1 MELLKKIHRNNEQID
16 FKSIWKKGVFIF
28 DSNVLLDLYRLPVSA
43 REDLFNVFQNEK
55 FKDRIWIGFQVLLE
69 FLNNRLEVISDQ
81 KNKFNQ
87 VKKLVKSTITEYEE
101 SNSTLKKE
109 LNNLKLAQR
118 HSLIEPEKYIKEE
131 NFDNSK
137 NFLKEFIEYLDKL
150 EEKQFDVN
158 EDDIIKEKVLDIF
171 EKNVGVSFDQESLEN
186 IYKEGEERYKN
197 EVPPGYMDR
206 TKKGFYP
213 YENKS
218 FVRKYG
224 DLLLW
229 KEIIEKCKKEKI
241 EYAVLVTGDIKEDWW
256 QKKRGKKLGA
266 RMELLNEI
274 YSQATNLDTFYMYD
288 TSSFLQYAKQEID
301 ENIKDSSITETKEL
315 IELSSQERLK
325 IKKEK
330 SKLRKEVAK
339 RDFLE
344 IQNKISSVKR
354 EIEKLK
360 EYQNK
365 VANNRTNIYLESDEN
380 DEIRE
385 YAHNLGY
392 LEAEQ
397 DEELKRL
404 NENLKQL
411 EKYKSEFM
419 LNYLKQQRNN

>member
-1 MELLKKIHRNNEQID
+1 MRKMELLKKIHRNNEQID

-87 VKKLVKSTITEYEE
+87 VKKLVKSSISEYEE
-101 SNSTLKKE
+101 SNNTLKKE

-118 HSLIEPEKYIKEE
+118 HSLIEPEKYIKDE
-131 NFDNSK
+131 NFNNSK
-137 NFLKEFIEYLDKL
+137 NFLNEFIEYLDKL

-158 EDDIIKEKVLDIF
+158 EDDNIKEKVLDIF
-171 EKNVGVSFDQESLEN
+171 ENNVGISFDQESLEN
-186 IYKEGEERYKN
+186 IYKEGEERYKS
-197 EVPPGYMDR
+197 EIPPGYMDR
-206 TKKGFYP
+206 TKKGVYP

-218 FVRKYG
+218 FIRKYG

-274 YSQATNLDTFYMYD
+274 YSQATDLDTFYMYD
-288 TSSFLQYAKQEID
+288 TSTFLQYAKQEID

-315 IELSSQERLK
+315 IELSNIERLTS
-325 IKKEK
+325 KKEEK
-330 SKLRKEVAK
+330 IR
-339 RDFLE
+339 LE
-344 IQNKISSVKR
+344 IKDVQNKIELLKN
-354 EIEKLK
+354 EIRKND

-365 VANNRTNIYLESDEN
+365 LSEYRTNLYVESNSTD
-380 DEIRE
+380 DIRE
-385 YAHNLGY
+385 YVHNLGY
-392 LEAEQ
+392 AEAEHQ
-397 DEELKRL
+397 EER
-404 NENLKQL
+404 EIFEKQL
-411 EKYKSEFM
+411 KELEEHRYNLLANFF
-419 LNYLKQQRNN
+419 

>member
-43 REDLFNVFQNEK
+43 REDLFNVFQNEN

-87 VKKLVKSTITEYEE
+87 VKKLVKSSISEYEE
-101 SNSTLKKE
+101 SNNTLKKE

-118 HSLIEPEKYIKEE
+118 HSLIEPEKYIKDE
-131 NFDNSK
+131 NFNNSK
-137 NFLKEFIEYLDKL
+137 NFLNEFIEYLDKL

-158 EDDIIKEKVLDIF
+158 EDDNIKEKVLDIF
-171 EKNVGVSFDQESLEN
+171 ENNVGISFDQESLEN

-197 EVPPGYMDR
+197 EIPPGYMDR
-206 TKKGFYP
+206 TKKGVYP

-218 FVRKYG
+218 FIRKYG

-274 YSQATNLDTFYMYD
+274 YSQATDLDTFYMYD
-288 TSSFLQYAKQEID
+288 TSTFLQYAKQEID

-315 IELSSQERLK
+315 IELSNIERLTS
-325 IKKEK
+325 KKEEK
-330 SKLRKEVAK
+330 IR
-339 RDFLE
+339 LE
-344 IQNKISSVKR
+344 IKDVQNKIELLKN
-354 EIEKLK
+354 EIRKND

-365 VANNRTNIYLESDEN
+365 LSEYRTNLYVESNSTD
-380 DEIRE
+380 DIRE

-392 LEAEQ
+392 AEAEHQ
-397 DEELKRL
+397 EER
-404 NENLKQL
+404 EIFEKQL
-411 EKYKSEFM
+411 KELEQHRYNLLANFF
-419 LNYLKQQRNN
+419 